1 MPEKISSTLAWR
13 RRLGFGTMLAR
24 RGENCSHFQLV
35 KLWFANT
42 KKGVIATGRVASR
55 VRDNRLIAD
64 GDAVFLTFSISLS
77 VTMRH
82 LPVRRNA
89 PLNQIL
95 APADEENAQRTS
107 PLYNRAKRKA
117 HHAYHAQRTS

>member
-1 MPEKISSTLAWR
+1 MVCKY
-13 RRLGFGTMLAR
+13 
-24 RGENCSHFQLV
+24 
-35 KLWFANT
+35 
-42 KKGVIATGRVASR
+42 KKVVIATGWVASR
-55 VRDNRLIAD
+55 IRDNRLIVD
-64 GDAVFLTFSISLS
+64 DDAVFLTFSILLS

-107 PLYNRAKRKA
+107 PLSNRATSHHTHHAYHAQHAQHA
-117 HHAYHAQRTS
+117 HHAHHAYHAYHAQRTS